1 MPPALIGLLQ
11 PLLSNG
17 LNLVANAV
25 LAKGKQWTE
34 DKLGVSI
41 KPDMTSEDLAK
52 VQIAAME
59 HEEELKRLAIEE
71 DRLDLAKMELG
82 VRDTIDA
89 RQREANI
96 VTNKDAPLLNK
107 IITPVLAL
115 GLLSLTFLL
124 FAIVMFDNTPVESTR
139 KDLLVYVLGVLSAIS
154 NQIVAYYFGSS
165 IGSKDKAEQLKD
177 VLK

>member
-1 MPPALIGLLQ
+1 
-11 PLLSNG
+11 
-17 LNLVANAV
+17 
-25 LAKGKQWTE
+25 
-34 DKLGVSI
+34 
-41 KPDMTSEDLAK
+41 
-52 VQIAAME
+52 
-59 HEEELKRLAIEE
+59 
-71 DRLDLAKMELG
+71 

-89 RQREANI
+89 RQREAHI
-96 VTNKDAPLLNK
+96 ATHKDAPLLNK

-115 GLLSLTFLL
+115 GLLGMTFLL

-154 NQIVAYYFGSS
+154 SQIVAYYFGSS

>member
-1 MPPALIGLLQ
+1 
-11 PLLSNG
+11 
-17 LNLVANAV
+17 
-25 LAKGKQWTE
+25 
-34 DKLGVSI
+34 
-41 KPDMTSEDLAK
+41 
-52 VQIAAME
+52 
-59 HEEELKRLAIEE
+59 
-71 DRLDLAKMELG
+71 MELG

-89 RQREANI
+89 RQREAHI
-96 VTNKDAPLLNK
+96 ATHKDAPLLNK

-154 NQIVAYYFGSS
+154 TQIVAYYFGSS